1 MYKLFYD
8 FQPLETQIDRR
19 IDMGETGFVFGLMG
33 MSFGLSGVVFG
44 IIVWGRLDK
53 LVKHLKENDVIDKDY
68 KFE

>member
-1 MYKLFYD
+1 
-8 FQPLETQIDRR
+8 
-19 IDMGETGFVFGLMG
+19 MGETGFVFGLMG

-68 KFE
+68 KFEQKLNSYGPDTDYYFIQDL

>member
-1 MYKLFYD
+1 
-8 FQPLETQIDRR
+8 
-19 IDMGETGFVFGLMG
+19 MGETGFVFGLMG

-53 LVKHLKENDVIDKDY
+53 LVKYLKENDVIDKDY